1 MNYIKANEL
10 REQNPQLETE
20 LKVSRMVARVKR
32 DKELSD
38 EKAENLYNNF
48 LSLVLKWSEDEFDY
62 EYIYDELYR
71 MDYEENNTED
81 SN

>member
-1 MNYIKANEL
+1 MNYITANEL

-32 DKELSD
+32 DKELND